1 MRKDAVV
8 KRMNAQRKG
17 KNMKK
22 LVVAMGVAAILS
34 GCVAVRQ
41 NDGGESK
48 SVHREGQDP
57 REVRSGEGQGG
68 IR

>member
-41 NDGGESK
+41 NDGGESN
-48 SVHREGQDP
+48 V
-57 REVRSGEGQGG
+57 SGTKTC
-68 IR
+68 